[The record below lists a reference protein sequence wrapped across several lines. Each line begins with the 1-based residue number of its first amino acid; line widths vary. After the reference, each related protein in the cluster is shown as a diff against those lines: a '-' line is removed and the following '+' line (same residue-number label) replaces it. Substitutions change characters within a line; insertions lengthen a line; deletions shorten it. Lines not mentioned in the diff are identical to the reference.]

1 MADEWLAREHGEF
14 HLGLA
19 RFLDPDAGLSEVRE
33 QAGGHE
39 DVVRGLGL
47 VLDVEGGLA
56 SILHAEDAVDAVD
69 AVDSGTT
76 DPGDRAWMPDADVA
90 EVLRALPAQQRL
102 AARKDPVIAAC
113 VSGELLVRALELLDD
128 LVREEK
134 RTGTGEAFPGPYVQR
149 FADLARDYARAR
161 RFALAEPPALTLPA
175 ALNLA
180 AVFAR
185 TFEHDLGAARRPRDD
200 AHALT
205 DTLDAAARARDPE
218 RVRAYD
224 LIARP
229 LADGLAREARRRL
242 HLPTTDGLVAA
253 LLDGTLDDFTDAD
266 LTGVNPNDPAL
277 NGIQWSETG
286 TRWPPGTDIDALRNR
301 SEETSPYSRVYVLG
315 RRPKGNSR
323 AGAGVRV

>member
-1 MADEWLAREHGEF
+1 MADEWLSREHGEF
-14 HLGLA
+14 RLGLA
-19 RFLDPDAGLSEVRE
+19 RFLDPDAGLGEVRE

-56 SILHAEDAVDAVD
+56 SILHAGDAEDAENPVCAEDA
-69 AVDSGTT
+69 GC
-76 DPGDRAWMPDADVA
+76 ADVA
-90 EVLRALPAQQRL
+90 AALRALPAQQRL
-102 AARKDPVIAAC
+102 AARKDPAIAAC

-128 LVREEK
+128 LVREE
-134 RTGTGEAFPGPYVQR
+134 RRLGTGESFPAPYAQR

-185 TFEHDLGAARRPRDD
+185 TFEHDLGEARRPRDD

-218 RVRAYD
+218 RVRAHD
-224 LIARP
+224 LVARP
-229 LADGLAREARRRL
+229 LADSLVREAGRRL
-242 HLPTTDGLVAA
+242 HLPATDGLVAA

-286 TRWPPGTDIDALRNR
+286 TRWAPGTDVEALRNR

-323 AGAGVRV
+323 AGTGVGV

>member
-1 MADEWLAREHGEF
+1 MADEWLSREHGEF

-56 SILHAEDAVDAVD
+56 SIIHAED

-76 DPGDRAWMPDADVA
+76 DPGDREWMPDADVA
-90 EVLRALPAQQRL
+90 EALRALPAEQRL
-102 AARKDPVIAAC
+102 AARRDPVIAAC
-113 VSGELLVRALELLDD
+113 LSGELLVRALELLDD

-134 RTGTGEAFPGPYVQR
+134 RLGTGESFPGPYVQR

-161 RFALAEPPALTLPA
+161 RFALAEPPALTLAA

-205 DTLDAAARARDPE
+205 DTLDAAARARDAE
-218 RVRAYD
+218 RVRAHD
-224 LIARP
+224 LVARP
-229 LADGLAREARRRL
+229 LADRLTLEASRRL
-242 HLPTTDGLVAA
+242 YLPTTDGLVAA

-266 LTGVNPNDPAL
+266 LTGVNPNDPGL

-286 TRWPPGTDIDALRNR
+286 TRWPPGTDIEALRNR

-315 RRPKGNSR
+315 RRPKGNTR
-323 AGAGVRV
+323 ANTGVGV